1 MLCAL
6 ITHQKNLFS
15 IFLFIFK
22 KYRSFGEKM
31 PILVCVRHVNRLKQD
46 FIETCK
52 IWKIAFFAYFVKKAM
67 LPLYK

>member
-1 MLCAL
+1 
-6 ITHQKNLFS
+6 
-15 IFLFIFK
+15 
-22 KYRSFGEKM
+22 M